1 MKYITS
7 ILFLLF
13 FSGATAQHKRL
24 ENRLYYQ
31 QVDSVELYG
40 AGHYQI
46 KLSVVKFSHLLTADE
61 MKKTAQKFAY
71 QNHFSDS
78 IPKVNPRVKNLITMW
93 GITKKLTRIIG
104 TIRCV
109 IFSMI

>member
-13 FSGATAQHKRL
+13 FAGATAQHTSL
-24 ENRLYYQ
+24 ENRIYYQ

-61 MKKTAQKFAY
+61 MKKNCTEICLSKSF
-71 QNHFSDS
+71 F
-78 IPKVNPRVKNLITMW
+78 R
-93 GITKKLTRIIG
+93 
-104 TIRCV
+104 
-109 IFSMI
+109 

>member
-13 FSGATAQHKRL
+13 FAGAIAQHTSL
-24 ENRLYYQ
+24 ENRIYYQ

-61 MKKTAQKFAY
+61 NEKTAQKFAY
-71 QNHFSDS
+71 QNHFQ
-78 IPKVNPRVKNLITMW
+78 IAFQK
-93 GITKKLTRIIG
+93 
-104 TIRCV
+104 
-109 IFSMI
+109 